1 MEKRKLTKEDLD
13 KVRSIEGFPIGR
25 DEDII
30 ALSDGNYIS
39 AGDCYVFAN
48 DGSPRMGPVQM
59 GLLPKKAV
67 ALDASNL
74 LVLNEGG
81 WGSNNAGISRVDVSN
96 NTATV
101 NYFADNNGRGLGD
114 VAQDILL
121 ADGKAFIT
129 VTFSNSLEI
138 MNTATGKSTRIATT
152 K

>member
-1 MEKRKLTKEDLD
+1 
-13 KVRSIEGFPIGR
+13 
-25 DEDII
+25 
-30 ALSDGNYIS
+30 
-39 AGDCYVFAN
+39 
-48 DGSPRMGPVQM
+48 MGPVQM

-67 ALDASNL
+67 ALAASNL

-121 ADGKAFIT
+121 ADGK
-129 VTFSNSLEI
+129 
-138 MNTATGKSTRIATT
+138 KSTRIATT